1 MKKFLLSLML
11 LVMFAPFA
19 LHADEIMVGEG
30 TTNTNMAPFRNSSA
44 YSWVE
49 MIYQSSEIG
58 QACEITSLAFSC
70 ATSGAMQTLST
81 TEIKIYLAE
90 VTKSELATGN
100 FTPESD
106 LTLVYTGNNV
116 LIGEE
121 EWETFT
127 LDTPFSYSGNNN
139 LVIVVSKSA
148 NASNLIM
155 RWNCSTINNSIL
167 FDFHDSDPAG
177 ALFPNANSAMGGNGY
192 AYNQRPIVKLGTAGS
207 SNPDEGEDEGDD
219 NENQGTPTDEIVVG
233 TADASTA
240 NVPFRTTYK
249 YSWTETIYPK
259 AELCE
264 AGTIYSIAYHCATV
278 NNNGYTLS
286 DVDIYLAE
294 TSKNIYS
301 SSSDWTPESDFT
313 LVYSGSNVELGDE
326 EWETFVFDTPF
337 EYSGDN
343 NLVIAVGKKANSTTT
358 VSELKWYYSM
368 PDEGN
373 VLYTYSDNFQE
384 FGNFPTGAGY
394 DPGYQRADVKI
405 AYTPAE
411 GGDDNEG
418 NEGGE
423 GNEGE
428 EGEEGESNVLF
439 SYDFNNGTM
448 EGWRAIDQ
456 DGDGKTWEIN
466 MSNGMDATSCLI
478 SHAYSGGEYLEPDN
492 IVVTETAYEISEN
505 SELSWYV
512 ASLHNSYCEEHYAIV
527 ISTDNETFTNVWEE
541 TLTLS
546 YTSDR
551 TLDLSA
557 YAGQTVYVGFRHY
570 DCTGYEATGLLI
582 DNVVLTGTIDE
593 GNEGGDDEDPEQPE
607 LATTFNF
614 DFNSNLEGWTVI
626 DVNNDTYTW
635 EISDGIMQVGSDGT
649 KCLFSLSTSLQP
661 NDYVVTESAY
671 SITETSTL
679 SFEVK
684 TDNKFYPDHYSVEI
698 SEDGENFTVVMEENA
713 PEAYTTKTINLSEY
727 AGKNLYI
734 AFHHFNSNYCAG
746 VLIDNAVLSTE
757 GGNEE
762 PEETEG
768 DTWQDA
774 IEVASFPF
782 TSTPDYANLNNDYTL
797 PGETQDGADVVYK
810 LTFAEETTLNAAI
823 EGANGKLA
831 LYAEDFNG
839 EDGPGADN
847 FYVVNNVDPNAPT
860 SFFYDFEDGSLADF
874 TTTDN
879 DGDSYSW
886 YVYEYGIDGNSLAS
900 DSYILGVGVLT
911 PDNYIYT
918 TEKYAITSQSE
929 LTYKVNWNFAEYYSV
944 VVSTDGVNF
953 TTVYE
958 TELTGNGLEEKTI
971 DLSAYAGQ
979 MIHIGFRHHN
989 CSDGLRL
996 LIDDLKLSNGNEG
1009 GDDNNEGGDDDNDD
1023 DNGEYASNF
1032 SENFNAYGDGI
1043 SNIDGWRIFQY
1054 DTDTF
1059 NWETCNSY
1067 GSAGPDNST
1076 CILSISYATGVLTPD
1091 NFIVTTSKYAIT
1103 STSTF
1108 SFDASPYS
1116 YMYMDD
1122 KFGVV
1127 ISEDNENWTVVYT
1140 DIFNS
1145 ESEHGYVNKSVDL
1158 SAYAGKNVYI
1168 GLRHYDCGSDNSSGV
1183 LVDNIVLS
1191 DGAKRNGGNTLAMTV
1206 PAGTYY
1212 LVASATE
1219 AFSVSIDVEGNNEPQ
1234 IAKVNFEVEVINA
1247 NSAKTTARPN
1257 EFTAEYHYSVYE
1269 TAEVEAAG
1277 GVEALA
1283 LELRE
1288 DETPYTEI
1296 DIWTWEWLEPES
1308 EYYIIGTAKNAAGEW
1323 GPTTH
1328 VVFTTPEA
1336 EEEYDDA
1343 EVTVE
1348 ISTINATSVVVN
1360 TTANEAT
1367 VEYHIG
1373 AISKAMFDYMGED
1386 VIVAA
1391 LQNDGVPYTG
1401 NNEHTLGNLNAAT
1414 EYYVIVTAK
1423 NAGDEWAPA
1432 TIEAFTTLES
1442 DPEPQIAEVTI
1453 TVEVLGAT
1461 SVKSTATPNEFAVG
1475 YTYSIFDKAEVEASG
1490 ADALA
1495 AELQAEGISYT
1506 EVDVWTWE
1514 NLTANTEYY
1523 FIGTAQNAA
1532 GEWGPTTSVS
1542 FKTDEDGLVELNSM
1556 VSIYPNPAS
1565 SVIYVKYDSNAQ
1577 VSLIDMTGRCVKATE
1592 ISGDATINVEDL
1604 EKGMY
1609 IIKIQDGDNT
1619 MINRVVVK

>member
-19 LHADEIMVGEG
+19 LHADEIIIGNG
-30 TTNTNMAPFRNSSA
+30 TSNTNTAPFGNAYA
-44 YSWVE
+44 YSWTE

-58 QACEITSLAFSC
+58 QACEITSLSFQC
-70 ATSGAMQTLST
+70 ATPGFFGSMNVSEL
-81 TEIKIYLAE
+81 KVYLAE
-90 VTKSELATGN
+90 VTKSELAQNN

-106 LTLVYTGNNV
+106 LTLVYTGANV
-116 LIGEE
+116 VIGEE
-121 EWETFT
+121 EWETLT
-127 LDTPFSYSGNNN
+127 LDTPFSYSGTNN
-139 LVIVVSKSA
+139 LAIVISKSA
-148 NASNLIM
+148 SASNMNI
-155 RWNCSTINNSIL
+155 RWTSAQIANSIM
-167 FDFHDSDPAG
+167 FDFSDSDPAG
-177 ALFPNANSAMGGNGY
+177 ALFPNANSYTGGAGY
-192 AYNQRPIVKLGTAGS
+192 LFNQRPIVKLGTTGS

-286 DVDIYLAE
+286 DVDVYLAE
-294 TSKNIYS
+294 TSKDIYS
-301 SSSDWTPESDFT
+301 SASDWTPESEFT

-343 NLVIAVGKKANSTTT
+343 NLVIAIGKKANSTTT

-373 VLYTYSDNFQE
+373 VLYTYSDNYQE
-384 FGNFPTGAGY
+384 YGNFPTGAGY

-418 NEGGE
+418 GE
-423 GNEGE
+423 GN

-439 SYDFNNGTM
+439 SYDFNDQSM

-456 DGDGKTWEIN
+456 DGDGKTWEIS
-466 MSNGMDATSCLI
+466 MSNGMDATSCLV

-541 TLTLS
+541 TLPLS

-593 GNEGGDDEDPEQPE
+593 GNEGEGNEGEESVVFFYDFNDG
-607 LATTFNF
+607 TFNGMT
-614 DFNSNLEGWTVI
+614 SI
-626 DVNNDTYTW
+626 DKDGDTYEWIINQEAGIDQTDC
-635 EISDGIMQVGSDGT
+635 ISSW
-649 KCLFSLSTSLQP
+649 
-661 NDYVVTESAY
+661 AY
-671 SITETSTL
+671 LGFNLNPENYLITTSTYTINNGDYL
-679 SFEVK
+679 EWYIST
-684 TDNKFYPDHYSVEI
+684 TDPYYYSDVYGVVI
-698 SEDGENFTVVMEENA
+698 STDGENFQVILDEAFEA
-713 PEAYTTKTINLSEY
+713 PTEGFEVRTADLSQY
-727 AGKNLYI
+727 AGQNVHIGFVHHNCSNI
-734 AFHHFNSNYCAG
+734 ANG
-746 VLIDNAVLSTE
+746 IRIDNVKYVTVSGNE

-762 PEETEG
+762 PEVAEG
-768 DTWQDA
+768 DTWENA

-810 LTFAEETTLNAAI
+810 LTFTEETTFNAAI

-847 FYVVNNVDPNAPT
+847 YYVVNTVDPNAPT

-886 YVYEYGIDGNSLAS
+886 YVYEYGIDGNSLSS

-958 TELTGNGLEEKTI
+958 TELTGNGLEEKVI

-1168 GLRHYDCGSDNSSGV
+1168 GLRHYDCGSINSSGV

-1219 AFSVSIDVEGNNEPQ
+1219 AFSVNIDVEGQEE
-1234 IAKVNFEVEVINA
+1234 IAKVSFEVEVINA

-1336 EEEYDDA
+1336 EEEYDAA

-1432 TIEAFTTLES
+1432 TIESFTTLDS

-1475 YTYSIFDKAEVEASG
+1475 YTYSIYDKAEVEASG
-1490 ADALA
+1490 ADAIA

>member
-1 MKKFLLSLML
+1 MYD
-11 LVMFAPFA
+11 FA
-19 LHADEIMVGEG
+19 E
-30 TTNTNMAPFRNSSA
+30 
-44 YSWVE
+44 
-49 MIYQSSEIG
+49 
-58 QACEITSLAFSC
+58 
-70 ATSGAMQTLST
+70 
-81 TEIKIYLAE
+81 K
-90 VTKSELATGN
+90 
-100 FTPESD
+100 
-106 LTLVYTGNNV
+106 
-116 LIGEE
+116 
-121 EWETFT
+121 
-127 LDTPFSYSGNNN
+127 
-139 LVIVVSKSA
+139 
-148 NASNLIM
+148 
-155 RWNCSTINNSIL
+155 
-167 FDFHDSDPAG
+167 
-177 ALFPNANSAMGGNGY
+177 
-192 AYNQRPIVKLGTAGS
+192 
-207 SNPDEGEDEGDD
+207 
-219 NENQGTPTDEIVVG
+219 
-233 TADASTA
+233 
-240 NVPFRTTYK
+240 
-249 YSWTETIYPK
+249 
-259 AELCE
+259 
-264 AGTIYSIAYHCATV
+264 TV
-278 NNNGYTLS
+278 DLS
-286 DVDIYLAE
+286 DYAGQ
-294 TSKNIYS
+294 N
-301 SSSDWTPESDFT
+301 
-313 LVYSGSNVELGDE
+313 VYIGFRHYNCNGSNATALIIDDVVLTGG
-326 EWETFVFDTPF
+326 
-337 EYSGDN
+337 SG
-343 NLVIAVGKKANSTTT
+343 
-358 VSELKWYYSM
+358 
-368 PDEGN
+368 
-373 VLYTYSDNFQE
+373 
-384 FGNFPTGAGY
+384 
-394 DPGYQRADVKI
+394 
-405 AYTPAE
+405 
-411 GGDDNEG
+411 EG

-423 GNEGE
+423 G
-428 EGEEGESNVLF
+428 
-439 SYDFNNGTM
+439 
-448 EGWRAIDQ
+448 
-456 DGDGKTWEIN
+456 
-466 MSNGMDATSCLI
+466 
-478 SHAYSGGEYLEPDN
+478 
-492 IVVTETAYEISEN
+492 
-505 SELSWYV
+505 
-512 ASLHNSYCEEHYAIV
+512 
-527 ISTDNETFTNVWEE
+527 
-541 TLTLS
+541 
-546 YTSDR
+546 
-551 TLDLSA
+551 
-557 YAGQTVYVGFRHY
+557 
-570 DCTGYEATGLLI
+570 
-582 DNVVLTGTIDE
+582 
-593 GNEGGDDEDPEQPE
+593 EDPEQPE
-607 LATTFNF
+607 LATTFSF

-684 TDNKFYPDHYSVEI
+684 TDNKFYPDYYSVEI

-713 PEAYTTKTINLSEY
+713 PEAYTTKTIDLSEY

-746 VLIDNAVLSTE
+746 VLIDNAVLSSE

-762 PEETEG
+762 PEEAEG
-768 DTWQDA
+768 DTWQNA

-810 LTFAEETTLNAAI
+810 LTFAEETTFNAAI

-847 FYVVNNVDPNAPT
+847 YYVVETPEEPEGET
-860 SFFYDFEDGSLADF
+860 SFFYDFADGSLDDF
-874 TTTDN
+874 ITIDA
-879 DGDSYSW
+879 DGDGHNWYIGDWGINDATLTSNSYDDW
-886 YVYEYGIDGNSLAS
+886 DGA
-900 DSYILGVGVLT
+900 IT
-911 PDNYIYT
+911 PDNYISTAEAYS
-918 TEKYAITSQSE
+918 ITASSTLSFRRDSNYDE
-929 LTYKVNWNFAEYYSV
+929 HFSV
-944 VVSTDGVNF
+944 IISTDNVNF
-953 TTVYE
+953 TSIYE
-958 TELTGNGLEEKTI
+958 ETCKKPAEKLLT
-971 DLSAYAGQ
+971 LSLSEYAGQ
-979 MIHIGFRHHN
+979 NLHIGFRHFN
-989 CSDGLRL
+989 CTDGYTFF
-996 LIDDLKLSNGNEG
+996 IDDFTLTGEG
-1009 GDDNNEGGDDDNDD
+1009 
-1023 DNGEYASNF
+1023 
-1032 SENFNAYGDGI
+1032 SEEPEEPEATSSSFTKNFND
-1043 SNIDGWRIFQY
+1043 NTLDGWRTFQY
-1054 DTDTF
+1054 DNDNY
-1059 NWETCNSY
+1059 NWTMANTY
-1067 GSAGPDNST
+1067 GIAGPDNST
-1076 CILSISYATGVLTPD
+1076 CIHSISYATGVLTPD

-1108 SFDASPYS
+1108 SVDVSPMNYQ
-1116 YMYMDD
+1116 YVYD
-1122 KFGVV
+1122 KYGVV
-1127 ISEDNENWTVVYT
+1127 VSEDNESWTVVYSEGF
-1140 DIFNS
+1140 DENS
-1145 ESEHGYVNKSVDL
+1145 EQGYVTRTIDL
-1158 SAYAGKNVYI
+1158 SAYAGKEIYI
-1168 GLRHYDCGSDNSSGV
+1168 GLRHYDCDGNNGTGV
-1183 LVDNIVLS
+1183 LADNLVLS
-1191 DGAKRNGGNTLAMTV
+1191 DGSAKRNGGNTLAMTV

-1219 AFSVSIDVEGNNEPQ
+1219 AFSVNIDVEGQEE
-1234 IAKVNFEVEVINA
+1234 IAKVSFEVEVINA

-1323 GPTTH
+1323 GPTTS

-1391 LQNDGVPYTG
+1391 LQNDGIPYTG

-1432 TIEAFTTLES
+1432 TIESFTTLDS